1 MKTVGNDLVRH
12 QLHENRKW
20 YLGLGILLTLFG
32 IVLLASLPFATLS
45 AVFLFGALMMIGGI
59 IHFIAAF
66 KIFDGGF
73 RWLWAL
79 FGVLY
84 LVAGYYAFTT
94 PVKTAIVLTNILAI
108 ILIVAGVI
116 RLFNAFIFRAFQ
128 GWGLDVV
135 FGYFNLADRDHYF
148 DVTRGTF
155 LGTGFISCRGYFI
168 SGYQLFNFGFVY

>member
-32 IVLLASLPFATLS
+32 IVLLVSLPFATLS

-73 RWLWAL
+73 RWL
-79 FGVLY
+79 
-84 LVAGYYAFTT
+84 
-94 PVKTAIVLTNILAI
+94 LA
-108 ILIVAGVI
+108 
-116 RLFNAFIFRAFQ
+116 
-128 GWGLDVV
+128 
-135 FGYFNLADRDHYF
+135 
-148 DVTRGTF
+148 
-155 LGTGFISCRGYFI
+155 
-168 SGYQLFNFGFVY
+168 